1 VNIIWNSSED
11 KPKSDKPKEFKNEVL
26 PEGTYTAEI
35 VKSTARQSQFD
46 NVKTPD
52 NPDGWEWS
60 VWLDVHENGTRYRVF
75 DSISATRTSRINE
88 VLRAVGRP
96 ELRPGKDHRFEESSI
111 EGETVRIRVYHS
123 KAGKARVG
131 EYMKAEAAPS
141 KPAKTKVKVDDIP
154 F

>member
-11 KPKSDKPKEFKNEVL
+11 KPKADKPTNSVL

-35 VKSTARQSQFD
+35 VKSVARQSQFD

-52 NPDGWEWS
+52 NPEGWEWS
-60 VWLDVHENGTRYRVF
+60 LWLDVHENGTRYRVF
-75 DSISATRTSRINE
+75 DSIPRTKPSRINE
-88 VLRAVGRP
+88 VLRAAGRP
-96 ELRPGKDHRFEESSI
+96 ALRRDKDHHFEESSL
-111 EGETVRIRVYHS
+111 EGETVRIRVYIS
-123 KAGKARVG
+123 KAGKPRVG

-141 KPAKTKVKVDDIP
+141 KPAKTKVQVDDIP

>member
-1 VNIIWNSSED
+1 MNIIWNSSDD
-11 KPKSDKPKEFKNEVL
+11 KPKQFKNEVL

-75 DSISATRTSRINE
+75 DSIAVTRTSRINE
-88 VLRAVGRP
+88 VLRAVRRP
-96 ELRPGKDHRFEESSI
+96 ELRSGKDHRFEESSI

-141 KPAKTKVKVDDIP
+141 KPAKTKVPDNDIP

>member
-11 KPKSDKPKEFKNEVL
+11 KPKADKPTNSVL

-35 VKSTARQSQFD
+35 VKSVARQSQFD

-52 NPDGWEWS
+52 NPEGWEWS
-60 VWLDVHENGTRYRVF
+60 LWLDVHENGTRYRVF
-75 DSISATRTSRINE
+75 DSIAVTRISRINE
-88 VLRAVGRP
+88 VLRATGRP
-96 ELRPGKDHRFEESSI
+96 ELRPGKDHRVDETSL
-111 EGETVRIRVYHS
+111 EGETVRIRVYIS

-141 KPAKTKVKVDDIP
+141 KPAKTKVQVDDIP